1 MGYFKVYL
9 ENENINCDFYDKN
22 NHKKKDRYE
31 ICPFP
36 LNQLTKSKL
45 MKKIIY
51 KYHKIYSEQN
61 ENEVNSC

>member
-1 MGYFKVYL
+1 LKNGILRYESFV
-9 ENENINCDFYDKN
+9 ENGIQ
-22 NHKKKDRYE
+22 KKDRYN

-45 MKKIIY
+45 MKKIIH
-51 KYHKIYSEQN
+51 KYHKIFSEQN

>member
-9 ENENINCDFYDKN
+9 ENRILKCDFLSKN
-22 NHKKKDRYE
+22 ITQKKDRYK

-45 MKKIIY
+45 MKKIITQ
-51 KYHKIYSEQN
+51 IS
-61 ENEVNSC
+61 